1 MEIGNFVLADEAVS
15 MIDDGAWIG
24 DIEGADGVELL
35 VCSMESPA
43 ARKAM
48 TTALA
53 DARMKNKGEPLTQD
67 QQLEATRRVL
77 ADVVLKDWRGITQ
90 NGQPVSFEREQ
101 AKKWILSRNGE
112 RLAGLVLLA
121 TQKLDVMVAALADKV
136 EKN

>member
-1 MEIGNFVLADEAVS
+1 MEIGNLVLADEVVS
-15 MIDDGAWIG
+15 IIDDGAWIG
-24 DIEGADGVELL
+24 DIEGAENVELL

-67 QQLEATRRVL
+67 QHMECTRRVL

-90 NGQPVSFEREQ
+90 NGQAVPFDREQ

-112 RLAGLVLLA
+112 RLAGLVLIA
-121 TQKLDVMVAALADKV
+121 TQKLDLLVAALADKV